1 MDVGEIVRR
10 LHWRAWDPDAPAP
23 EVSIGEVVAALP
35 VLIESG
41 SAGVVWPRLRDVIGA
56 DHPAGMALEAAAASQ
71 AAHNARAERELAR
84 VVGRLREAGVEPVLI
99 KGLAVARIYPAGLV
113 RPAGDL
119 DLVVRDEDYTAAI
132 EALAGWRLS
141 FHRDVAAKRAY
152 DADRDREIVPLGD
165 VDLHSAS
172 KWYGSRDNARFFA
185 EAQMAV
191 LGDAGDA
198 VEVRVPRVEDHLRAL
213 CLHFLRH
220 GAVRPVRLCD
230 IALLVERYGADLA
243 WDRMLT
249 GSRSQVEQVGV
260 AIRLAEELLD
270 ARVADAPILP
280 LPAWIGS
287 AVNQQWAENKTPNGN
302 PQGVAKRMGHIRK
315 PAVDPI
321 TLRIRTAGVYSD
333 IPMLLLRLWY
343 YAEKILGLPMRPL
356 LAKRSMSFCH
366 IRSWT

>member
-1 MDVGEIVRR
+1 
-10 LHWRAWDPDAPAP
+10 
-23 EVSIGEVVAALP
+23 
-35 VLIESG
+35 
-41 SAGVVWPRLRDVIGA
+41 
-56 DHPAGMALEAAAASQ
+56 
-71 AAHNARAERELAR
+71 
-84 VVGRLREAGVEPVLI
+84 
-99 KGLAVARIYPAGLV
+99 
-113 RPAGDL
+113 
-119 DLVVRDEDYTAAI
+119 
-132 EALAGWRLS
+132 
-141 FHRDVAAKRAY
+141 
-152 DADRDREIVPLGD
+152 
-165 VDLHSAS
+165 
-172 KWYGSRDNARFFA
+172 
-185 EAQMAV
+185 
-191 LGDAGDA
+191 
-198 VEVRVPRVEDHLRAL
+198 
-213 CLHFLRH
+213 
-220 GAVRPVRLCD
+220 
-230 IALLVERYGADLA
+230 ERYGADLA